1 MAEFLNPF
9 TGLTPNRKLTVRELS
24 RAIRGALSAEEEAI
38 HFYEA
43 LADATDNSP
52 AREVLQSV
60 AEEERVHAGEFQ
72 RLLNLLLPDEAVRL
86 AEGAAEV
93 DEISNNLKIPQAE
106 AGENANKNQLTVGS
120 LKT

>member
-9 TGLTPNRKLTVRELS
+9 TGLTPERKLTPRELS
-24 RAIRGALSAEEEAI
+24 RAIRVALSAEEEAV
-38 HFYEA
+38 HLYEA
-43 LADATDNSP
+43 LADATDNAL

-72 RLLNLLLPDEAVRL
+72 RVLNLLRDDEPARL

-93 DEISNNLKIPQAE
+93 DEINNSLKKNRVE
-106 AGENANKNQLTVGS
+106 TVEKTNADQLTVGN
-120 LKT
+120 LRT